1 MGILQLIATSN
12 FITLNKD
19 LIKTL
24 GLEEALLI
32 GELASEYDY
41 WQNQDKLEDGFFY
54 STVENVK
61 EHTTLTDYQQ
71 RKALNK
77 LQKLGLIETKVMGI
91 PAKRYI
97 KINEKELVTLLNQ
110 QFLKNLRTGS
120 QKTEELDVKKLKGNN
135 NIINNN
141 IDNNIININ
150 AKSKKFVKPTL
161 EEIEAYIKEKDL
173 KVNGRDFFE
182 YFEEGNWIDSKGNK
196 VKNWKQKLLTWNKY
210 KSGGYVRAD
219 KQEHVDLGY
228 TNLESLYDN

>member
-1 MGILQLIATSN
+1 MGILQLIASSN

-19 LIKTL
+19 LIRTL

-91 PAKRYI
+91 PAKRYV

-120 QKTEELDVKKLKGNN
+120 QKTEELEVKKLQGNN

-141 IDNNIININ
+141 KDNNIVNIN
-150 AKSKKFVKPTL
+150 RKPKFSKPTL
-161 EEIEAYIKEKDL
+161 EEVEDYIREKKL
-173 KVNGRDFFE
+173 NVNGKDFYE

-210 KSGGYVRAD
+210 KTPKQSGFKSLEVNSNYVED
-219 KQEHVDLGY
+219 FN
-228 TNLESLYDN
+228 TLYDN